1 MLRLFFRD
9 AKASLVEPSMARRSN
24 LHLDIHSWHICC
36 KASVWWARG
45 APGGFTHLGSVR
57 ASIFQVYKLNFDI
70 VSRVDKAED

>member
-9 AKASLVEPSMARRSN
+9 AKASLVEPSMARWSN

-36 KASVWWARG
+36 KSISGGLG